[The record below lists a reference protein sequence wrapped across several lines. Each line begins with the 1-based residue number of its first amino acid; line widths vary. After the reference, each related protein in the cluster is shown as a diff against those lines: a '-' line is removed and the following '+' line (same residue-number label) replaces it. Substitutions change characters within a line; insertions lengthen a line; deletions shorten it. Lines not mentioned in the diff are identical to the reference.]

1 MVTPIETRVARY
13 LDHLA
18 VERGLSDHTLDAY
31 RRDLG
36 RYVAFLRSRG
46 TSEAA
51 QVDEGVVRSF
61 LASISASTYGPDE
74 RPYRATSVARTL
86 SSVRSFHRFLVRE
99 GVTDRDPAGGVVQPK
114 LPRSLPHP
122 LTV

>member
-36 RYVAFLRSRG
+36 RYVTFLRSRG
-46 TSEAA
+46 T
-51 QVDEGVVRSF
+51 
-61 LASISASTYGPDE
+61 
-74 RPYRATSVARTL
+74 
-86 SSVRSFHRFLVRE
+86 
-99 GVTDRDPAGGVVQPK
+99 
-114 LPRSLPHP
+114 
-122 LTV
+122 